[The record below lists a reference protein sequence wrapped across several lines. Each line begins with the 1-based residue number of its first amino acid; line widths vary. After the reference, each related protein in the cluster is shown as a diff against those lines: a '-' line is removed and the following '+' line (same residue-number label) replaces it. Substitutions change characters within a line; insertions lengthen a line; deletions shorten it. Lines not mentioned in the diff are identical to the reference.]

1 MEVVQLLP
9 VGLAFLVSLL
19 SPLVVIPSLLRHN
32 IVDLPNGRSS
42 HEQVAVRGV
51 GISPTLGILSGL
63 GLLLFW
69 IPDPARGSVIVLAI
83 TAFLAAGIGFIEDV
97 RGVPVRIRATLQVVI
112 GLLASIAI
120 GLQFTQ
126 PWWLLVIF
134 AVGIAAYVNVANFM
148 DGIDGLSGLHGV
160 VVGCFFGFLGN
171 IQNLSWLSVAGWIVG
186 AVFLGFLP
194 WNLFRKGTFLGD
206 AGSYLLGAVVA
217 VIAALA
223 VAGGVSA
230 LVVMSPLA
238 IYAFDTGT
246 TLVRRVLKG
255 ERWFEAHRSHVY
267 QRLSQLGLP
276 QLAVAMIV
284 AFGTILTGAGGLLVA
299 ARPALWPVLV
309 VALIFVVLAYL
320 SLPLALASIQRRN
333 NQREVTV
340 L

>member
-1 MEVVQLLP
+1 MEVVQFLT

-19 SPLVVIPSLLRHN
+19 SPLVVIPSLLRRN

-51 GISPTLGILSGL
+51 GISPTLGLLAGL

-69 IPDPARGSVIVLAI
+69 IPDPARGSVIILAV
-83 TAFLAAGIGFIEDV
+83 TAFLAAGLGFVEDV
-97 RGVPVRIRATLQVVI
+97 RGVPVRIRATLQGAI
-112 GLLASIAI
+112 GLLTSVAI

-148 DGIDGLSGLHGV
+148 DGIDGMSGLHGV

-171 IQNLSWLSVAGWIVG
+171 IQNLSWLSVAGWIVA

-206 AGSYLLGAVVA
+206 VGSYLLGAVVA
-217 VIAALA
+217 VIATLA
-223 VAGGVSA
+223 VAAGVSA
-230 LVVMSPLA
+230 LVALAPLA
-238 IYAFDTGT
+238 IYVFDTGT

-255 ERWFEAHRSHVY
+255 ERWFEAHRSHSY
-267 QRLSQLGLP
+267 QRLTQLGIP
-276 QLAVAMIV
+276 HLAVASIV
-284 AFGTILTGAGGLLVA
+284 ALGMVLTGSMGLLVA
-299 ARPALWPVLV
+299 EQPALWPVLV
-309 VALIFVVLAYL
+309 VGLVIVVIAYL
-320 SLPLALASIQRRN
+320 SLPFALASIQRRN
-333 NQREVTV
+333 SQREVPAV
-340 L
+340 

>member
-1 MEVVQLLP
+1 MEVVRLLP

-42 HEQVAVRGV
+42 HERIAIRGV
-51 GISPTLGILSGL
+51 GISPTLGLLTGL

-69 IPDPARGSVIVLAI
+69 IPSPSRGPVLIVAI
-83 TAFLAAGIGFIEDV
+83 SAFLAAGIGLVEDV
-97 RGVPVRIRATLQVVI
+97 RGIPVRIRAVLQVLI
-112 GLLASIAI
+112 GLLTSIAI

-126 PWWLLVIF
+126 PWWLLVVL
-134 AVGIAAYVNVANFM
+134 AVGISAYLNIANFM
-148 DGIDGLSGLHGV
+148 DGVDGLSGLHGV
-160 VVGCFFGFLGN
+160 VVGCFFGFLGS
-171 IQNLSWLSVAGWIVG
+171 IEKLSWLSTAGWIVA

-206 AGSYLLGAVVA
+206 VGSYLLGAVVA
-217 VIAALA
+217 VVAALA
-223 VAGGVSA
+223 IAGGVSA
-230 LVVMSPLA
+230 LVAMSPLA

-246 TLVRRVLKG
+246 TLARRVLKG

-267 QRLSQLGLP
+267 QRLTQLGLP
-276 QLAVAMIV
+276 HLAVAMIV
-284 AFGTILTGAGGLLVA
+284 ALGTILTGAAGLLVA

-309 VALIFVVLAYL
+309 GALIFVVLAYL

-340 L
+340 S